1 MFLDYRILCFII
13 ILKWAHTQQ
22 VPTMSYPQRL
32 YFHKLQKYPSYK
44 IINAQEARLA
54 TTEPAVI
61 STELVEAV
69 TTTSTTA
76 PPTNASSTDA
86 STSDV
91 TTKPAI
97 TPLEISTGNTI
108 YTPDEFPHDL
118 LEIARSKLGLKS
130 LDEVPS
136 ISELAEFLGTA
147 NATETIKYIRQM
159 TNTEQG
165 IALMKAY
172 LESADFT
179 DRTDEQRRRQQ
190 QQQQKSQQALSVTT
204 TAETK
209 KNNFL
214 ERVAAYF
221 HIYNLW
227 PQSSSADA
235 AETRKNV
242 EQQLSKY
249 IKPQLAYRKRM
260 QATPTHQTPNSI
272 PHHKPMLVRNPLPY
286 HYPVPLRPIADNR
299 VRHNDA
305 VVMPMAPP
313 VDFSPV
319 HLNTPK
325 FYVPPHIELARA
337 TNIPPQQLQT
347 LLQSKP
353 KLAELAAKMSRLP
366 LTNDRS
372 TRIDEQLLVAVKRAI
387 EQDDDLRKLLQ
398 STAATLK

>member
-1 MFLDYRILCFII
+1 MN
-13 ILKWAHTQQ
+13 
-22 VPTMSYPQRL
+22 SE
-32 YFHKLQKYPSYK
+32 PS
-44 IINAQEARLA
+44 
-54 TTEPAVI
+54 
-61 STELVEAV
+61 VEAP
-69 TTTSTTA
+69 TTTSTVV
-76 PPTNASSTDA
+76 PPTSVDTATDSSTDYSA
-86 STSDV
+86 ADT
-91 TTKPAI
+91 TTKIAP
-97 TPLEISTGNTI
+97 TSLEISTGNTF

-165 IALMKAY
+165 IALIKAY

-190 QQQQKSQQALSVTT
+190 QQQQKSQHEKNVET

-209 KNNFL
+209 QNNFL

-221 HIYNLW
+221 HIYNFW

-235 AETRKNV
+235 AETRKNI

-249 IKPQLAYRKRM
+249 IKPQLTYRKRM
-260 QATPTHQTPNSI
+260 QVAATHQAATNMAQ
-272 PHHKPMLVRNPLPY
+272 HKPMLVRNPLPY
-286 HYPVPLRPIADNR
+286 HYPVPLRPISHNR
-299 VRHNDA
+299 LTHNDA
-305 VVMPMAPP
+305 VGISGA
-313 VDFSPV
+313 FSPV

-325 FYVPPHIELARA
+325 FYVPSHIQLARA

-353 KLAELAAKMSRLP
+353 KLAELAAKVSRLP
-366 LTNDRS
+366 LPNDRS
-372 TRIDEQLLVAVKRAI
+372 DRIDAQLLAAVKRAI

>member
-1 MFLDYRILCFII
+1 MFLDYRILCFLIV
-13 ILKWAHTQQ
+13 LKWAHTQQ
-22 VPTMSYPQRL
+22 VPTMPYRQAL

-61 STELVEAV
+61 STELVEAA
-69 TTTSTTA
+69 TTTSTLA
-76 PPTNASSTDA
+76 PPTSADTANDSSTDA
-86 STSDV
+86 SPTDV
-91 TTKPAI
+91 TTKPA
-97 TPLEISTGNTI
+97 TAPLEISTGNTI

-147 NATETIKYIRQM
+147 NASETIKYIRQM

-165 IALMKAY
+165 IALIKAY

-190 QQQQKSQQALSVTT
+190 QQQALNVAATT
-204 TAETK
+204 ETK

-227 PQSSSADA
+227 PQSGSADA

-260 QATPTHQTPNSI
+260 QATHQTPNSVA
-272 PHHKPMLVRNPLPY
+272 HHKPMLVRNPLPY
-286 HYPVPLRPIADNR
+286 HYPVPLRPISDNR

-305 VVMPMAPP
+305 VAMPIAPP
-313 VDFSPV
+313 VVFSPV

-353 KLAELAAKMSRLP
+353 KLAELAAKVSRLP
-366 LTNDRS
+366 LTNDHS

>member
-1 MFLDYRILCFII
+1 MFLEYRILCFLIV
-13 ILKWAHTQQ
+13 LKWAHTQQ

-97 TPLEISTGNTI
+97 APLEISTGNTI

-165 IALMKAY
+165 IALIKAY

-227 PQSSSADA
+227 PQRGSADA

-260 QATPTHQTPNSI
+260 QVTATHQTHNSI
-272 PHHKPMLVRNPLPY
+272 AHHKPMLVRNPLPY

-313 VDFSPV
+313 VVFSPV

-353 KLAELAAKMSRLP
+353 KLAELAAKVSRLP
-366 LTNDRS
+366 LTNDSS